1 VTGFWCERAWVAD
14 RGVDGVV
21 LTVDG
26 GMITGVESG
35 VNAPPNGATR
45 LDGLTLPG
53 FANAH
58 SHAFHRALRGRTH
71 GGGGTFWSWR
81 DQMYRLAGSLDPD
94 TYEDL
99 ATATF
104 AEMVV
109 AGYTVVGEFHYLHH
123 GPGGVP
129 YADSNEMGHRMLRA
143 AVRAGIRIT
152 LLDTCYLH
160 GGIGEPLSDVQQR
173 FSDGTAEAWAERVS
187 AIRVPGDPHP
197 GGPHSGAL
205 PHSGGQPRTA
215 IVGAAIHSVRAVDP
229 ESMAMVATWAETS
242 GAVLHAH
249 VSEQP
254 AENHDCTQKLGRTPV
269 EVLADA
275 GSVTARFTAVHGT
288 HLTDR
293 DIELLGL
300 RRSTCCIC
308 ATTERE
314 LADGIG
320 PTAALAT
327 AGVPL
332 CIGSDSHAVIDPFE
346 ETRAIELDERLAS
359 LRRGTHQSAELLAA
373 ATRNGYASLGWNG
386 GTLAA
391 GQLADFVS
399 VSFDSPRLAGS
410 DRTDAA
416 AAVVFAAAPA
426 DVRHVVVDGEHV
438 VCDGVHRRVDVVAA
452 LDHSIRTAWQAS
464 ER

>member
-1 VTGFWCERAWVAD
+1 VTGFWCEEAWVAD
-14 RGVDGVV
+14 RAVDGVV

-26 GMITGVESG
+26 GVITDVESG

-71 GGGGTFWSWR
+71 GGGGTFWTWR

-94 TYEDL
+94 TYEEL

-104 AEMVV
+104 AEMVL

-123 GPGGVP
+123 APGGAP
-129 YADSNEMGHRMLRA
+129 YEDRNEMGRRMLRA
-143 AVRAGIRIT
+143 AERAGIRIT

-160 GGIGEPLSDVQQR
+160 GGIGQPLNEVQQR
-173 FSDGTAEAWAERVS
+173 FSDGTADAWAERVS
-187 AIRVPGDPHP
+187 TLASPG
-197 GGPHSGAL
+197 SGDR
-205 PHSGGQPRTA
+205 HR
-215 IVGAAIHSVRAVDP
+215 VGAAVHSVRAVDP
-229 ESMAMVATWAETS
+229 ESIRYVAAWAAGS

-254 AENHDCTQKLGRTPV
+254 AENEACEVAHGCTPV
-269 EVLADA
+269 QLLARESA
-275 GSVTARFTAVHGT
+275 LSRRFTAVHAT
-288 HLTDR
+288 HLADS
-293 DIELLGL
+293 DAGSLS
-300 RRSTCCIC
+300 RSGSRVCIC

-320 PTAALAT
+320 PTAALAA
-327 AGVPL
+327 AGVAL
-332 CIGSDSHAVIDPFE
+332 CLGSDSHAVIDPFE

-359 LRRGTHQSAELLAA
+359 LRRGTHQPADLLRSASA
-373 ATRNGYASLGWNG
+373 NGYASLGWDG
-386 GTLAA
+386 GSLAP
-391 GQLADFVS
+391 GQLADFVT
-399 VSFDSPRLAGS
+399 VSFDSPRLAGA
-410 DRTDAA
+410 DRWDAA
-416 AAVVFAAAPA
+416 AAVVFAAAPP
-426 DVRHVVVDGEHV
+426 DVRHVIVAGEHVVVDGIHQ
-438 VCDGVHRRVDVVAA
+438 RVDVVAA
-452 LDHSIRTAWQAS
+452 LDASIRAAWQAS

>member
-1 VTGFWCERAWVAD
+1 MTYWCEQAWVAD
-14 RGVDGVV
+14 RAVDGVV

-26 GMITGVESG
+26 GVITGVESG
-35 VNAPPNGATR
+35 VAAPPIGAVR

-71 GGGGTFWSWR
+71 GGGGTFWTWR
-81 DQMYRLAGSLDPD
+81 DQMYRLAGSLEPD
-94 TYEDL
+94 TYEEL

-104 AEMVV
+104 AEMVL

-129 YADSNEMGHRMLRA
+129 YVDRNEMGHRMLRA
-143 AVRAGIRIT
+143 AERAGIRIT

-160 GGIGEPLSDVQQR
+160 GGIGHPLKDVQRR
-173 FSDGTAEAWAERVS
+173 FSDGTGEAWAERVS
-187 AIRVPGDPHP
+187 ALASPG
-197 GGPHSGAL
+197 
-205 PHSGGQPRTA
+205 
-215 IVGAAIHSVRAVDP
+215 VGAAIHSVRAVDP
-229 ESMAMVATWAETS
+229 AAIRYVAAWAAGS

-254 AENHDCTQKLGRTPV
+254 AENEMCEVAHGCTPV
-269 EVLADA
+269 QLLARESA
-275 GSVTARFTAVHGT
+275 LSRRFTAVHAT
-288 HLTDR
+288 HVADSDAGSLA
-293 DIELLGL
+293 
-300 RRSTCCIC
+300 RSGARVCIC

-320 PTAALAT
+320 ATAALSA
-327 AGVPL
+327 AGVEL

-359 LRRGTHQSAELLAA
+359 LRRGTHQPADLLRAA
-373 ATRNGYASLGWNG
+373 SPNGYASLGWAG
-386 GTLAA
+386 GALAP
-391 GQLADFVS
+391 GQLADFVT

-410 DRTDAA
+410 DRSDAA
-416 AAVVFAAAPA
+416 AAIVFAASPP
-426 DVRHVVVDGEHV
+426 DVRHVVVGGEHV
-438 VCDGVHRRVDVVAA
+438 VVDGIHQRVDVVAA
-452 LDHSIRTAWQAS
+452 LDSSIRAAWQAS
-464 ER
+464 E